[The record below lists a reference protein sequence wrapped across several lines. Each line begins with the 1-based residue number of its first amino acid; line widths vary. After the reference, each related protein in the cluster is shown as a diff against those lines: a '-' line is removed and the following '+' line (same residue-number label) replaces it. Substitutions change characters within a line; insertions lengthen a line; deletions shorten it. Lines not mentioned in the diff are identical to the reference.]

1 MRKAKYSTGFLR
13 NIKLLELRLTS
24 KKQLFSHGSRTAQ
37 ESIYDAQKIA
47 FSPMTFQAVRIA
59 WKRGLLKKLDKSKD
73 GLIPEELSESAK
85 MSLYGVRVLLE
96 SCLSVNVVLLKNE
109 KYRITKTGKVFL
121 YSEMTQINMNYNH
134 DVNYLGM
141 FYLEESIDNAKP
153 EGLKKVFGDYDTIY
167 PALTSLPEPAKS
179 SWFAFDHYYSDIAFP
194 SILPHVFKKNPKKIM
209 DIGGNTGKFS
219 IISANY
225 SSDVTLTIVDIPE
238 QLAVAKTE
246 ISKAGFNNRIDT
258 IHIDMLNHSLPL
270 PKGYDVI
277 WMSQF
282 LDCFGDNDII
292 EILKRVAAAI
302 SKNGRIFILET
313 YWDNQEMD
321 KAAFCIVN
329 TSLYFTALANGT
341 SRMYRLSDMLK
352 FTNEA
357 NLEVVNSIGNTG
369 MGHTLLELQLKK

>member
-1 MRKAKYSTGFLR
+1 MKPTQHPFTQGDQS
-13 NIKLLELRLTS
+13 
-24 KKQLFSHGSRTAQ
+24 AQ

-59 WKRGLLKKLDKSKD
+59 WKRGLLKKLDKSKT
-73 GLIPEELSESAK
+73 GLTPEELSESVK
-85 MSLYGVRVLLE
+85 MSLYGIRVLLE
-96 SCLSVNVVLLKNE
+96 SCLSVNVVSFQNE
-109 KYRITKTGKVFL
+109 KYFITKTGKVFL

-153 EGLKKVFGDYDTIY
+153 EGLKEVFGDYDTIY
-167 PALTSLPEPAKS
+167 PALTSLPEPAKN

-194 SILPHVFKKNPKKIM
+194 SILPQVFKTNPKKIM

-225 SSDVTLTIVDIPE
+225 NSDVNITIVDIPE

-246 ISKAGFNNRIDT
+246 ISKAGFSNRIDT
-258 IHIDMLNHSLPL
+258 IHINMLDHSLAL

-282 LDCFGDNDII
+282 LDCFGDDDII
-292 EILKRVAAAI
+292 NILKRAASAI
-302 SKNGRIFILET
+302 SKNGKIFILET

-341 SRMYRLSDMLK
+341 SRMYRLSDMLE
-352 FTNEA
+352 FTKMA
-357 NLEVVNSIGNTG
+357 NLEVTNTIENTG
-369 MGHTLLELQLKK
+369 MGHTLLELQLKN

>member
-1 MRKAKYSTGFLR
+1 MKPTQHPFTQGDQS
-13 NIKLLELRLTS
+13 
-24 KKQLFSHGSRTAQ
+24 AQ

-59 WKRGLLKKLDKSKD
+59 WKRGLLKKLDKSKT
-73 GLIPEELSESAK
+73 GLTPEELSESVK
-85 MSLYGVRVLLE
+85 MSLYGIRVLLE
-96 SCLSVNVVLLKNE
+96 SCLSVNVVSFQNE
-109 KYRITKTGKVFL
+109 KYFITKTGKVFL

-153 EGLKKVFGDYDTIY
+153 EGLKEVFGDYDTIY

-194 SILPHVFKKNPKKIM
+194 SILPQVFKTNPKKIM

-225 SSDVTLTIVDIPE
+225 NSDVNITIVDIPE

-246 ISKAGFNNRIDT
+246 ISKAGFSNRIDT
-258 IHIDMLNHSLPL
+258 IHINMLDHSLAL

-282 LDCFGDNDII
+282 LDCFGDDDII
-292 EILKRVAAAI
+292 NILKRAASAI
-302 SKNGRIFILET
+302 SKNGKIFILET

-352 FTNEA
+352 FTKMA
-357 NLEVVNSIGNTG
+357 NLEVTNTIENTG
-369 MGHTLLELQLKK
+369 MGHTLLELQLKN

>member
-1 MRKAKYSTGFLR
+1 
-13 NIKLLELRLTS
+13 
-24 KKQLFSHGSRTAQ
+24 
-37 ESIYDAQKIA
+37 
-47 FSPMTFQAVRIA
+47 MTFQAVRIT
-59 WKRGLLKKLDKSKD
+59 WKRGLLKKLDKSKT
-73 GLIPEELSESAK
+73 GLTPEELSESVK

-96 SCLSVNVVLLKNE
+96 SCLSVNVVSLQNE
-109 KYRITKTGKVFL
+109 KYHITKTGKVFL

-153 EGLKKVFGDYDTIY
+153 EGLKRVFGDYDTIY
-167 PALTSLPEPAKS
+167 PALTSLPEPAKR

-194 SILPHVFKKNPKKIM
+194 SILPHVFKNNPKRIM

-225 SSDVTLTIVDIPE
+225 DSDVKVTIIDIPE

-246 ISKAGFNNRIDT
+246 ISKAGFNNRIDS
-258 IHIDMLNHSLPL
+258 IHIDMLNHSLAL

-292 EILKRVAAAI
+292 EILKRAATAI
-302 SKNGRIFILET
+302 SKNGKIFILET

-329 TSLYFTALANGT
+329 TSLYFTALGNGT

-352 FTNEA
+352 FTNMA
-357 NLEVVNSIGNTG
+357 NLEVVNTIENTG
-369 MGHTLLELQLKK
+369 MGHTLLELQLKN

>member
-1 MRKAKYSTGFLR
+1 LKSIKYPFTQA
-13 NIKLLELRLTS
+13 NK
-24 KKQLFSHGSRTAQ
+24 TAQ

-47 FSPMTFQAVRIA
+47 FSPMTFQAVRVA
-59 WKRGLLKKLDKSKD
+59 WKRGLLKKLDKSKA
-73 GLIPEELSESAK
+73 GITPEELSESVK
-85 MSLYGVRVLLE
+85 MNLYGVRVLLE
-96 SCLSVNVVLLKNE
+96 SCLSVNVVSLQNE
-109 KYRITKTGKVFL
+109 KYHITKTGKVFL

-141 FYLEESIDNAKP
+141 FYLEESIDNARP

-194 SILPHVFKKNPKKIM
+194 SILPHVFKNNPKRIM

-225 SSDVTLTIVDIPE
+225 DSDVKVTIVDIPE

-246 ISKAGFNNRIDT
+246 IAKAGFNNRIDA
-258 IHIDMLNHSLPL
+258 IHIDMLNHSHDL

-292 EILKRVAAAI
+292 EILKRAATAI
-302 SKNGRIFILET
+302 SKNGKIFILET

-329 TSLYFTALANGT
+329 TSLYFTVLANGT

-352 FTNEA
+352 FTNIA
-357 NLEVVNSIGNTG
+357 NLKVVNTIENIG
-369 MGHTLLELQLKK
+369 MGHTLLELQLKN

>member
-1 MRKAKYSTGFLR
+1 MKS
-13 NIKLLELRLTS
+13 IKHPFTQAN
-24 KKQLFSHGSRTAQ
+24 KTAQ

-59 WKRGLLKKLDKSKD
+59 WKRGLLKKLDKSKM
-73 GLIPEELSESAK
+73 GLTPEELSESVK

-96 SCLSVNVVLLKNE
+96 SCLSVNVVSLQNE
-109 KYRITKTGKVFL
+109 KYYITKTGKVFL

-194 SILPHVFKKNPKKIM
+194 SILPHVFKNNPKRIM

-225 SSDVTLTIVDIPE
+225 DPNVKVTIVDIPE

-246 ISKAGFNNRIDT
+246 ISKAGFNNRIDA
-258 IHIDMLNHSLPL
+258 IHIDMLNHSLAL

-292 EILKRVAAAI
+292 EILKRAATAI
-302 SKNGRIFILET
+302 SKNGKIFILET

-352 FTNEA
+352 FTNIA
-357 NLEVVNSIGNTG
+357 NLEVVNTIENTG
-369 MGHTLLELQLKK
+369 MGHTLLELQLKN

>member
-1 MRKAKYSTGFLR
+1 M
-13 NIKLLELRLTS
+13 TS

-96 SCLSVNVVLLKNE
+96 SCLSVNVVSLKNE